1 MDIQIAGRH
10 MDVGEALRTRIEAG
24 LEGGVKKY
32 FDRPADAQVTV
43 AKAGPFFAVDCSVH
57 LSSGATFQAHG
68 EADDAYAAFEV
79 ALDKIEKRVRRYKRR
94 LKDHH
99 ARAEDKASLAAASFV
114 LEAPAGFDG
123 EEDIDADAAP
133 VNGDDQPLVIAETRT
148 PIHTLSVREAVL
160 QLELQD
166 GPALMF
172 TNASNGRLNLVYRR
186 PDGHIGWIDPQ

>member
-1 MDIQIAGRH
+1 MDIQIIGRH
-10 MDVGEALRTRIEAG
+10 MDVGDALRSRIETG

-32 FDRPADAQVTV
+32 FDRPADATVTV
-43 AKAGPFFAVDCSVH
+43 AKSGVFFEVDCSVH

-68 EADDAYAAFEV
+68 EASDAYAAFEN

-99 ARAEDKASLAAASFV
+99 ARAENKVSLAAAAFV
-114 LEAPAGFDG
+114 LEAPAGFDEDADEDLPETAEG
-123 EEDIDADAAP
+123 EE
-133 VNGDDQPLVIAETRT
+133 QPLVIAETRT